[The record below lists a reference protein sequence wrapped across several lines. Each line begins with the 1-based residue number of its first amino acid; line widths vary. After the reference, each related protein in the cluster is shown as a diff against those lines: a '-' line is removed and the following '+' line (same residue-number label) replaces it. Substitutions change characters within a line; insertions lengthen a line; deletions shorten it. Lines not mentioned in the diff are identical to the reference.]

1 MMPAKKVMPPP
12 DRDGL
17 LVERS
22 GGVLKLTLDR
32 PPVNA
37 LSLASINQL
46 AAAFRQAEKDSSI
59 RCVLL
64 TGSGDHFSVG
74 QDIHDFLAEDL
85 PLRFHMLRSYN
96 PLVLG
101 IRNLQK
107 PVLASVNGLVAGA
120 GLGICLA
127 CDLRI
132 ASDQARFVVGFS
144 RIGLVPDCG
153 ASLLLPALIG
163 LGRALEYTF
172 SNSPIS
178 AAQALE
184 WGLVNRVVPAEE
196 LAEKSTEWAQELARG
211 PVHAFGL
218 AKREFNKAVLGNL
231 EAALDYEAHIQEI
244 ASRTPEHKEG
254 VTAFLNKRPPE
265 FDEVKT

>member
-1 MMPAKKVMPPP
+1 MPSP

-17 LVERS
+17 LVDRS
-22 GGVLKLTLDR
+22 GGVLKLTFNR

-37 LSLASINQL
+37 LSIELIHQL
-46 AAAFRQAEKDSSI
+46 NEAIRQAQKDDSV

-74 QDIHDFLAEDL
+74 QDIHDFLAEEIPFRD
-85 PLRFHMLRSYN
+85 HMLRLYN

-101 IRNLQK
+101 IRQLQK
-107 PVLASVNGLVAGA
+107 PVLASINGMVAGA

-132 ASDQARFVVGFS
+132 ASERARFVVGFS

-153 ASLLLPALIG
+153 ASLLLPAIIG

-172 SNSPIS
+172 TNAPIGAS
-178 AAQALE
+178 QALE

-196 LAEKSTEWAQELARG
+196 LEEKAAAWAAELTQG
-211 PVHAFGL
+211 PTRTYGL
-218 AKREFNKAVLGNL
+218 AKRAFNKAVLPSL
-231 EAALDYEAHIQEI
+231 EEALDYEAHIQQI
-244 ASRTPEHKEG
+244 ASRSPEHKEG
-254 VTAFLNKRPPE
+254 VRAFLEKKLPN
-265 FDEVKT
+265 FLDALN